1 MSSRVN
7 AIFLNFSAARR
18 KGKSSTRGS
27 GGGGVVGG
35 ERVLKCNSP
44 ISNRV
49 SPSLQLFK
57 LFDYFIGFVN
67 FVSVV

>member
-7 AIFLNFSAARR
+7 AILLNSLGARR

-27 GGGGVVGG
+27 RGWG
-35 ERVLKCNSP
+35 RVLKCNSP
-44 ISNRV
+44 IPNRV

-67 FVSVV
+67 FVLVV